1 MRLDIFINPQLT
13 YKKLL
18 KEGGLYKAAQNMSLE
33 TGWPPF
39 LRLRS
44 VQVGL
49 VLHPA
54 ERMALSWLIGAST
67 KRDYTTSEMVP
78 FSVLNYT

>member
-1 MRLDIFINPQLT
+1 MFINPQLT
-13 YKKLL
+13 YKKLIKRRWSIQGSHTL
-18 KEGGLYKAAQNMSLE
+18 PKHVLRDWMAS
-33 TGWPPF
+33 

-54 ERMALSWLIGAST
+54 KRMALSWLIGAST
-67 KRDYTTSEMVP
+67 KQDYTTSEMVP
-78 FSVLNYT
+78 FFFLNYT